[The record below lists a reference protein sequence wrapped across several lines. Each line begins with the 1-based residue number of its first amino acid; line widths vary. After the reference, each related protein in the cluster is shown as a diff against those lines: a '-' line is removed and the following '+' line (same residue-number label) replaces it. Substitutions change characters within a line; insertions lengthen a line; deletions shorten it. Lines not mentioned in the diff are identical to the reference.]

1 MLSSSLTT
9 FVSLVFAA
17 FALLAAFDSLAFA
30 AVALDAA
37 SAALL

>member
-1 MLSSSLTT
+1 MLSSSLPT

-17 FALLAAFDSLAFA
+17 AALVAALDSLSFA